1 MHISICHASN
11 HSRYSYKTYITC
23 LYYLIQKFLNE
34 VAALSHHSFSLI
46 WNLNQLR
53 RLDKSHMEKS
63 PEILIFKYIYCFFSQ
78 FIFMFSHNAGCT
90 LNFHTE
96 WAGSI
101 SLFFFFYQDFS
112 LPTCTNAS
120 SSLEGVTRKSDEHE
134 KCVLLGSVRRARNP
148 SFNLYNY
155 KVMNNLS
162 VKTIIAIDTG
172 NYTAWTLLTS
182 CIMANGS
189 LLIAAGLMVMVK
201 EKSTLQQ
208 SHNALIFKDNLKYCR
223 FSTVLSIS
231 LSQAI
236 K

>member
-1 MHISICHASN
+1 M
-11 HSRYSYKTYITC
+11 
-23 LYYLIQKFLNE
+23 
-34 VAALSHHSFSLI
+34 
-46 WNLNQLR
+46 
-53 RLDKSHMEKS
+53 
-63 PEILIFKYIYCFFSQ
+63 
-78 FIFMFSHNAGCT
+78 
-90 LNFHTE
+90 
-96 WAGSI
+96 
-101 SLFFFFYQDFS
+101 
-112 LPTCTNAS
+112 
-120 SSLEGVTRKSDEHE
+120 TRKSDEHE

-162 VKTIIAIDTG
+162 VKTIIATDTG